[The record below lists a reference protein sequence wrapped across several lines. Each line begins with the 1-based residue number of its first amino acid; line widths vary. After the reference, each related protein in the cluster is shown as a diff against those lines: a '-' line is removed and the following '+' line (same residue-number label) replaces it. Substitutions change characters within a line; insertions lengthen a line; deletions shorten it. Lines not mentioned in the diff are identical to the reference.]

1 MTEIQRENY
10 TLLLSYNPCMIFWHL
25 GEMELHGLNYKS
37 CMLHENNTKS
47 AYIAGWCNYYPDSDK
62 FFVFINLS
70 RCNNDL
76 DTTLL
81 IFHEMLHAAMIIY
94 NWNMK
99 LEEQIVTWAEEE
111 TKQVFY
117 IIKQH
122 LTT

>member
-1 MTEIQRENY
+1 MIEIQREHY

-37 CMLHENNTKS
+37 CMLHQNTTEN
-47 AYIAGWCNYYPDSDK
+47 AYIAGLCNYYPDSDK

-81 IFHEMLHAAMIIY
+81 ICHEMIHAALIVY
-94 NWNMK
+94 NWN
-99 LEEQIVTWAEEE
+99 LEHEEQIVTWAEEE

>member
-1 MTEIQRENY
+1 MIEIQREHY

-25 GEMELHGLNYKS
+25 GEMELHGLNYKE
-37 CMLHENNTKS
+37 CMLHQNTTES
-47 AYIAGWCNYYPDSDK
+47 AYIAGWCNYYPNSDK

-70 RCNNDL
+70 RCTNDL

-81 IFHEMLHAAMIIY
+81 INHEMFHAALIIY
-94 NWNMK
+94 NWN
-99 LEEQIVTWAEEE
+99 LDYEEQIVTWAEVE

-122 LTT
+122 LKT